1 MSQYIQDCRQ
11 PALNSTNNVRH
22 RLKNPSCM
30 CICLVENNL
39 VKTPS
44 QPLGALTPLLAFLDP
59 AEMPYFHRGEKQSID
74 FLIPS

>member
-1 MSQYIQDCRQ
+1 
-11 PALNSTNNVRH
+11 
-22 RLKNPSCM
+22 M